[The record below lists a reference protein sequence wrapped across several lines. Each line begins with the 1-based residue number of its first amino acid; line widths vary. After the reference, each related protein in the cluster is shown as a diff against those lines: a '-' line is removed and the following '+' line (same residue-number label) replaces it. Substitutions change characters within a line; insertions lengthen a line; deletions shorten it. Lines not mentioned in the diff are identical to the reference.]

1 MDYQLSRGAAELL
14 RRLTFL
20 SQQRGFAFPS
30 RQYLAAKMQCSV
42 PTIDRYT
49 RELRKSGALKTKK
62 RQHMTA
68 KYEIQNYQNDSSG
81 NSSGDSSASPYL
93 LSPEQERVNP
103 LEQHHHDDVALAY
116 ESIRKAA
123 GFERLSEGDRRFVAG
138 QRKAG
143 ISEEQIVAGIVLGR
157 SRKMT
162 SGAAEPIRSLRY
174 FAATI
179 QEAPTV
185 SAAYI
190 RHCELWIE
198 RKAGGR

>member
-1 MDYQLSRGAAELL
+1 MKAGARECLSLLWRYQRTYGARNVSLRQSRIAVELRRPLRSVQRWIGQLVGLDLVEIQQAGPGAAEY
-14 RRLTFL
+14 FVKEN
-20 SQQRGFAFPS
+20 G
-30 RQYLAAKMQCSV
+30 
-42 PTIDRYT
+42 
-49 RELRKSGALKTKK
+49 GALAELWRSKGRGISITESK
-62 RQHMTA
+62 
-68 KYEIQNYQNDSSG
+68 ENGIQ
-81 NSSGDSSASPYL
+81 
-93 LSPEQERVNP
+93 
-103 LEQHHHDDVALAY
+103 EQHHRDDVALAY

-123 GFERLSEGDRRFVAG
+123 GFERLSEGDRRFVAI

-143 ISEEQIVAGIVLGR
+143 ISEEHIVAGIVLGR

-179 QEAPTV
+179 QEAQTV
-185 SAAYI
+185 STAYI

>member
-1 MDYQLSRGAAELL
+1 MDGQLSRGAAELL

-20 SQQRGFAFPS
+20 SQQRGYAFPS
-30 RQYLAAKMQCSV
+30 RQYLATKMQCSI

-49 RELRKSGALKTKK
+49 RELRESGAF
-62 RQHMTA
+62 
-68 KYEIQNYQNDSSG
+68 DSSG

-103 LEQHHHDDVALAY
+103 LEQHHRDDVAPVYDA
-116 ESIRKAA
+116 IRKAA
-123 GFERLSEGDRRFVAG
+123 GFERLSEGDRRFVAQ

-143 ISEEQIVAGIVLGR
+143 VSEQQIVAGIILGR
-157 SRKMT
+157 SRNMT
-162 SGAAEPIRSLRY
+162 SGAPEPIRSLRY

-179 QEAPTV
+179 QEAQSVP
-185 SAAYI
+185 AAYI